1 MPFELEDDRWS
12 KKIKIGIENKDNIKT
27 YFYPEHISAII
38 LRKIKEDAEYFL
50 SKKANKTIIIN
61 KLVIAIPANFNQ
73 NQRKA
78 TKQAAEI
85 ANLEVIGM
93 INEPTAASLAYG
105 LHKFDKEN
113 EEKRIIILD
122 LGGGTLDFTLL
133 MFKKNDNGIYCD
145 VEGSYGDPNFG
156 GEDFDITLMKE
167 IIKNKYN
174 FDKDKYLRV
183 NLSCEKAKI

>member
-1 MPFELEDDRWS
+1 MEKIKEKIKEKLLPFELEDDQQS

-38 LRKIKEDAEYFL
+38 LRKIKEDPEYFL

-61 KLVIAIPANFNQ
+61 KVVIAFPANFNQ

-78 TKQAAEI
+78 TKQAAEVV
-85 ANLEVIGM
+85 NLEVISM
-93 INEPTAASLAYG
+93 INEPTAASLEYD

-122 LGGGTLDFTLL
+122 LGSGTLDFTLL

-145 VEGSYGDPNFG
+145 VEGSYSYPNFG
-156 GEDFDITLMKE
+156 GEDFDITLLKE
-167 IIKNKYN
+167 IIKNKNN
-174 FDKDKYLRV
+174 FNK
-183 NLSCEKAKI
+183 EK

>member
-1 MPFELEDDRWS
+1 MLFQIIL
-12 KKIKIGIENKDNIKT
+12 IKT
-27 YFYPEHISAII
+27 
-38 LRKIKEDAEYFL
+38 K
-50 SKKANKTIIIN
+50 
-61 KLVIAIPANFNQ
+61 
-73 NQRKA
+73 RKA

-93 INEPTAASLAYG
+93 INEPASVSLAYG

-113 EEKRIIILD
+113 EEKWIIILD

-133 MFKKNDNGIYCD
+133 MFRKNYNGIYCD

-167 IIKNKYN
+167 II
-174 FDKDKYLRV
+174 
-183 NLSCEKAKI
+183 